1 MTAMTIDTV
10 DAVTRREGDHGE
22 KTRDAP
28 MSRALTPEDVADE
41 LEVSARTVRRWCE
54 AGEMPA
60 TKAGPKL
67 WKIEREAFERWK
79 ARR

>member
-1 MTAMTIDTV
+1 MTTNTV

-22 KTRDAP
+22 ETRDAP

-54 AGEMPA
+54 AGELPA